1 MSRFLWFTVYIK
13 KQVYIQRMFIGVL
26 NVRGIIVTRS
36 QKMFRN

>member
-1 MSRFLWFTVYIK
+1 MVHCVYK